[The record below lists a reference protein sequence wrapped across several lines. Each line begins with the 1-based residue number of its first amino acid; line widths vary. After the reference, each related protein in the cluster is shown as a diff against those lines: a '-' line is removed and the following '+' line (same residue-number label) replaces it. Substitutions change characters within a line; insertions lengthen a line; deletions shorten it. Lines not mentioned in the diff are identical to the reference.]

1 MYNKRNGTG
10 DKAMSISKALLELTP
25 GAQWVIRDDVIDW
38 MDTEQTQPTQEE
50 IVQKIA
56 EIEYT
61 EEVEEYKRVRELAY
75 PSSGE
80 QFDKIFHDGVD
91 AWKADI
97 QAIKDAHPK
106 AVIDNDTLE
115 ARKSQALFDHQLQE
129 YTKAR
134 SRLAQYQVALGR
146 EEVTETEDT
155 LDQIYNEETGEM
167 DYVTRDVVTVSNI
180 EPVDAT
186 IDVVAY
192 DNDKVATT
200 TTIENPLIARD
211 NAERAESQAV
221 VDSTPQ
227 AVIDAYNAL

>member
-1 MYNKRNGTG
+1 
-10 DKAMSISKALLELTP
+10 MSIAKALLELTP
-25 GAQWVIRDDVIDW
+25 GAKWVIRDDVIDW

-61 EEVEEYKRVRELAY
+61 EEVEAYKEVRAKAY
-75 PSSGE
+75 PVMSE
-80 QFDKIFHDGVD
+80 QLDKIFHEGID

-115 ARKSQALFDHQLQE
+115 TRKSQALFDHQLQE

-155 LDQIYNEETGEM
+155 LDQIYNEETSEM

-200 TTIENPLIARD
+200 TTIENPLITQD
-211 NAERAESQAV
+211 KTQRAEAQAIVDATPSTV
-221 VDSTPQ
+221 V
-227 AVIDAYNAL
+227 DAYNAL